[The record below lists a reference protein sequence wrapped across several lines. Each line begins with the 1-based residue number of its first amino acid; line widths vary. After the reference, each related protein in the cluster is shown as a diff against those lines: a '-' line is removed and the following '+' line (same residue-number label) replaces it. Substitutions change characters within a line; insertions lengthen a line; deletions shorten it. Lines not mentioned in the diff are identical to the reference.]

1 MDISNLESLN
11 TAFYVLDDWTRSL
24 VFYLTTVFLVV
35 SLRVLFLFRD
45 QFSWITL
52 GIRFCFGVL
61 PLFACLV
68 FIFGLAS
75 STSGMT
81 GGTWVSASEVIAGV
95 LGIGT
100 GVLLAYLAG
109 RHFEPRLMEKLNR
122 STRPAGLQDRLSDI
136 REVQQQHSDLPSI
149 EHDEMFRQA
158 AQREQIYLGQDVS
171 GKAVTIDRK
180 TWKTSHVQIM
190 GPPGTGKGIQAGITL
205 TQSIHCG
212 DSVFVFDPKDDEWAP
227 SVYHAACERA
237 GVPFEFVDLRKS
249 LPQINPILNASPE
262 EVEEM
267 LYAGL
272 ELGRRGN
279 TADFYRLDDRKA
291 ARLAANY
298 VSDSNLTLAEIGSK
312 AKSTAG
318 DELMTGGKAFF
329 AALEEVSALKC
340 VQTKEG
346 VDLSERLKQGGCVYV
361 LGSMRNEPIIVLQK
375 MLFVRL
381 IQLIER
387 SRERGRHCTIF
398 LDEFK
403 YLLSQSA
410 LNALGSI
417 RDKGCNILLAHQ
429 SLGDFANCGSDMSES
444 SVRSTV
450 IDTTPIKWLYRAADY
465 ETAKWISNQ
474 TGQILV
480 ATQSSQAVRNLELS
494 ESLSSTRSVGET
506 TRNLIDVNSVL
517 TLPKGCAV
525 CIGAGV
531 PKLALAEAVR
541 VQKIEPR
548 IKIAD
553 LALDEGVDLLTRVEV
568 GDDEGR
574 PHDWPSIDWH
584 GDAKD
589 AVLRYLFEETWTH
602 IDIVRAR
609 FEQMSD
615 EDVMMVLT
623 ELSEAK
629 LIRNIEVSFLKN
641 SKDEFWGI
649 TKPGVRMVQEV
660 LGTEEPRRAFD
671 KRTIKPIS
679 FNHHLDIQRI
689 RVKAERCGWHSWRRM
704 IGSEGFVGK
713 GEKIPDAIAKRPDG
727 ARIAIEVERTIKSKS
742 RYPGILASHL
752 HARKYCKWDEI
763 YYFCPDAQ
771 SKRRLER
778 IFLEITEVKY
788 FGNTVKMT
796 DEHFRQFRLYS
807 YDDDWA

>member
-1 MDISNLESLN
+1 MDISYLESIN
-11 TAFYVLDDWTRSL
+11 TALYVLDDWARSL
-24 VFYLTTVFLVV
+24 AFYLTAVFLVV

-52 GIRFCFGVL
+52 GIRFCFGLL
-61 PLFACLV
+61 PLIACLV
-68 FIFGLAS
+68 VVFSIALSSSGL
-75 STSGMT
+75 TD
-81 GGTWVSASEVIAGV
+81 GTWVSASEVIVG
-95 LGIGT
+95 LFGIGT
-100 GVLLAYLAG
+100 GLVLAYLVG
-109 RHFEPRLMEKLNR
+109 RNFEPNLMEKLHR
-122 STRPAGLQDRLSDI
+122 STRAAGLQDRLSDI
-136 REVQQQHSDLPSI
+136 REVQQQNNDLPNI
-149 EHDEMFRQA
+149 DHDEVFRQA
-158 AQREQIYLGQDVS
+158 AQREQVYLGQDMS
-171 GKAVTIDRK
+171 GKTVTIDREA
-180 TWKTSHVQIM
+180 WKTSHVQIM

-205 TQSIHCG
+205 TQSIRFG

-227 SVYHAACERA
+227 SVYHAACEQA
-237 GVPFEFVDLRKS
+237 GVPFVFVDLRKPS
-249 LPQINPILNASPE
+249 PQINPILNASPE

-291 ARLAANY
+291 ARLAANF
-298 VSDSNLTLAEIGSK
+298 VADSDLTLAEIGSK

-346 VDLSERLKQGGCVYV
+346 VDLSERLRQGGCVYI

-465 ETAKWISNQ
+465 ETATWISNQ

-494 ESLSSTRSVGET
+494 EFLSSTRSVGET

-531 PKLALAEAVR
+531 PTLALAEAIR
-541 VQKIEPR
+541 VQKIEPC

-553 LALDEGVDLLTRVEV
+553 LALDEGVDLLTRIEV
-568 GDDEGR
+568 DDGEGR
-574 PHDWPSIDWH
+574 HQDWASIDWN
-584 GDAKD
+584 GDTKEAI
-589 AVLRYLFEETWTH
+589 LRYLFEETWTH
-602 IDIVRAR
+602 IDIVRSR
-609 FEQMSD
+609 LDQISD
-615 EDVMMVLT
+615 EEIMVILT
-623 ELSEAK
+623 ELSEVK
-629 LIRNIEVSFLKN
+629 LIRNVEVSFLKN
-641 SKDEFWGI
+641 SKDEVWGI
-649 TKPGVRMVQEV
+649 TKPGIMMVQEV
-660 LGTEEPRRAFD
+660 LGTEEPRRALD

-679 FNHHLDIQRI
+679 FNHHLDIQRL
-689 RVKAERCGWHSWRRM
+689 RVKAERCGWHGWRRM
-704 IGSEGFVGK
+704 IGSESFIGK
-713 GEKIPDAIAKRPDG
+713 SEKIPDAIAKRQDG
-727 ARIAIEVERTIKSKS
+727 ARIAIEVERTIKSKR

-752 HARKYCKWDEI
+752 HARKNCKWDEI
-763 YYFCPDAQ
+763 YYFCPDSQ

-788 FGNTVKMT
+788 FQNTVKIT
-796 DEHFRQFRLYS
+796 DEHFQPFGFYS
-807 YDDDWA
+807 YDDDWT

>member
-1 MDISNLESLN
+1 MDISYLESLN
-11 TAFYVLDDWTRSL
+11 IALYVLDDWARSL
-24 VFYLTTVFLVV
+24 AFYLTTVFLVV

-61 PLFACLV
+61 PLLV
-68 FIFGLAS
+68 SLVLIFSIAS

-81 GGTWVSASEVIAGV
+81 GGTWVSASELIAGV

-100 GVLLAYLAG
+100 GVVLAYLAG
-109 RHFEPRLMEKLNR
+109 RHFEPRLIEKLHR
-122 STRPAGLQDRLSDI
+122 STRSAGLQDRLSDI
-136 REVQQQHSDLPSI
+136 REVQQQNDHLPSI
-149 EHDEMFRQA
+149 EHDEVFRQA
-158 AQREQIYLGQDVS
+158 AQRDQIYLGQDVS

-180 TWKTSHVQIM
+180 NWKTSHVQIM

-205 TQSIHCG
+205 TQSIGYG

-237 GVPFEFVDLRKS
+237 GVPFEFVDLREP

-272 ELGRRGN
+272 ELERRGN
-279 TADFYRLDDRKA
+279 TADYYRLDDRKA
-291 ARLAANY
+291 ARLAANF
-298 VSDSNLTLAEIGSK
+298 VADSNLTLAEIGSK
-312 AKSTAG
+312 AKSTTG
-318 DELMTGGKAFF
+318 DDLMTGGKAFF

-346 VDLSERLKQGGCVYV
+346 VDLLERLKQGGCVYV

-387 SRERGRHCTIF
+387 SRERERHCTIF

-465 ETAKWISNQ
+465 EAAKWISNQ

-531 PKLALAEAVR
+531 PKLALAEAIR
-541 VQKIEPR
+541 VQKIEPS
-548 IKIAD
+548 IKISD
-553 LALDEGVDLLTRVEV
+553 LALDEGVDLLTRVDV
-568 GDDEGR
+568 SDDEGR
-574 PHDWPSIDWH
+574 PQDWPSIDWN

-602 IDIVRAR
+602 IDIVRTR
-609 FEQMSD
+609 FDQMPV
-615 EDVMMVLT
+615 EEIMVVLT

-629 LIRNIEVSFLKN
+629 LIRNVEVSFLKN
-641 SKDEFWGI
+641 SKDEVWGI
-649 TKPGVRMVQEV
+649 TKPGVMMVQEA
-660 LGTEEPRRAFD
+660 LGTEEPRRAVD

-679 FNHHLDIQRI
+679 FNHHLDIQRS
-689 RVKAERCGWHSWRRM
+689 RVKAEHCGWHSWRRM
-704 IGSEGFVGK
+704 IGSEGFIRK
-713 GEKIPDAIAKRPDG
+713 SEKIPDATAKRPDG
-727 ARIAIEVERTIKSKS
+727 ATIAVEVERTIKSKS

-752 HARKYCKWDEI
+752 HARKNCKWDEI

-778 IFLEITEVKY
+778 IFLEISEVKY
-788 FGNTVKMT
+788 FGNTVKTT
-796 DEHFRQFRLYS
+796 DEHFQPFRFYS